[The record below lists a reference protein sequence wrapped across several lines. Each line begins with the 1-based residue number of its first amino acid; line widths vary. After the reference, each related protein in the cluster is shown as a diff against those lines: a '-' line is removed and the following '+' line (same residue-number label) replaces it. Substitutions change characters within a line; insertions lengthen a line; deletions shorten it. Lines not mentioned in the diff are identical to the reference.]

1 LHVLPFA
8 FDYLS
13 RGLEIIVII
22 NHRHSHSRYWFA
34 VSCNTVHVCVLRLST
49 IKSVINHHQASSIKH
64 QVKMIDSISINNQTT
79 TYEYEYRPPADPALR
94 IQNPPT
100 HHTHTH
106 DSFKRKRERKRK
118 RGGGLV
124 YALLDEREAG
134 VI

>member
-1 LHVLPFA
+1 
-8 FDYLS
+8 
-13 RGLEIIVII
+13 
-22 NHRHSHSRYWFA
+22 
-34 VSCNTVHVCVLRLST
+34 
-49 IKSVINHHQASSIKH
+49 
-64 QVKMIDSISINNQTT
+64 MIDSISINNQTT

-124 YALLDEREAG
+124 YALFDEREAG
-134 VI
+134 VGNPKAQRKENKKKSCKNE